1 MKKVLALLLSLII
14 VLSFSACGGKKTETA
29 ETPSVEGEAITEEVP
44 PVIGEENPSDK
55 KEEVKEPVKTEDK
68 KEETAPVPQP
78 SPEKEPESVPLPE
91 EKPEEKP
98 AKSAG
103 NTLLDA
109 FKAEASSKSASE
121 LAEKLSKNAI
131 LPFAMDFLAVEEGYL
146 AGFDSEIHGFKEGA
160 SFFPIMSAIPFVG
173 YVFTLES
180 EGEVSSFINTLK
192 SNANL
197 RWNVCSEAEEMVCG
211 SVGNKVFFVMTNK
224 DLTK

>member
-1 MKKVLALLLSLII
+1 MKKLLSLLMALIF
-14 VLSFSACGGKKTETA
+14 VLSISGCGEKKESFS
-29 ETPSVEGEAITEEVP
+29 ETPVTENEEISEEKA
-44 PVIGEENPSDK
+44 PVIGEENTSDK
-55 KEEVKEPVKTEDK
+55 KEEVKEPVKEEAK
-68 KEETAPVPQP
+68 KEETAPAPEKA
-78 SPEKEPESVPLPE
+78 PEKEPEPIPE
-91 EKPEEKP
+91 EKPDEKP
-98 AKSAG
+98 AKKTAG

-121 LAEKLSKNAI
+121 LAKSLSKNPI
-131 LPFAMDFLAVEEGYL
+131 LPFAMDALEVEEGYL

-197 RWNVCSEAEEMVCG
+197 RWNVCSEAEEMVYG